1 MPHEPTQP
9 VDVAVKL
16 IVTDPALTAVM
27 KPVVAV
33 TPATPAAL
41 LLHVPPLTVLDAVSV
56 SPTVMT
62 DGAPITGVTF
72 TVIDFVLKQ
81 PLGIVYVI
89 VETPSST
96 PVTIPPETVAL
107 PSSELL
113 HEPEPAAVN
122 VTVDPSHTLVGPVI
136 AGAAALTATV
146 LMLRHPVPIEYV
158 MFVDPAD
165 APATTP
171 VVPPTD
177 AIALL
182 ALLHVPPLTVLLSV
196 IVVPTHTLIEP
207 VLLVLAGNAALTVT
221 TAVLEQPDAFVYD
234 IVALPD
240 AYPLTTPPVLT
251 GAMLASLLLHVRPA
265 GLEPSVVLLPTH
277 NVRLPVIAV
286 GDASTVIDRVRRQP
300 VGSVYVTVAA
310 PAATPVTIPVEPIVA
325 TVDGVIVHIPPALVS
340 ERVAVA
346 PTHTVVPPVIVP
358 GSGLTVTSFVLK
370 QPVAVIR

>member
-9 VDVAVKL
+9 VDIAVKL
-16 IVTDPALTAVM
+16 IVTEPALTAVT

-41 LLHVPPLTVLDAVSV
+41 LLHVPPLTLDNAVSV
-56 SPTVMT
+56 SPTVIK
-62 DGAPITGVTF
+62 DGALMTGVTF
-72 TVIDFVLKQ
+72 TNIDFVLKQ

-89 VETPSST
+89 VVLPAATPDTT
-96 PVTIPPETVAL
+96 PADTSAIVVLA
-107 PSSELL
+107 LL
-113 HEPEPAAVN
+113 HDPEPVAVN
-122 VTVDPSHTLVGPVI
+122 VTLDPSHTLVGPVI

-158 MFVDPAD
+158 MFVDPTD
-165 APATTP
+165 APVTTP

-207 VLLVLAGNAALTVT
+207 VLLVFAGNAAFTVT

-234 IVALPD
+234 IVALPA

-251 GAMLASLLLHVRPA
+251 GAILASLLLHVRPA
-265 GLEPSVVLLPTH
+265 GLDPSVVVLPTH
-277 NVRLPVIAV
+277 NVRLPVIGV

-300 VGSVYVTVAA
+300 V
-310 PAATPVTIPVEPIVA
+310 
-325 TVDGVIVHIPPALVS
+325 D
-340 ERVAVA
+340 RV
-346 PTHTVVPPVIVP
+346 
-358 GSGLTVTSFVLK
+358 
-370 QPVAVIR
+370 